1 MRIAFATGNANKL
14 SELQQILNGVLE
26 VDAISLDS
34 TLELGCIR
42 DIAVAKSKEAFKII
56 GRPVLTDDTSLTFS
70 AFGGELPG
78 WLLFFIVRALY

>member
-34 TLELGCIR
+34 TLELVN
-42 DIAVAKSKEAFKII
+42 DS
-56 GRPVLTDDTSLTFS
+56 S
-70 AFGGELPG
+70 
-78 WLLFFIVRALY
+78 

>member
-1 MRIAFATGNANKL
+1 M
-14 SELQQILNGVLE
+14 Q
-26 VDAISLDS
+26 
-34 TLELGCIR
+34 GCIR